1 MTVLIFLLSFFLFLD
16 SDSFTQ
22 VYKYVDQKG
31 TICFSDNPPSS
42 LSKEEVANKEKKL
55 KEGININRRH
65 SEVKDILQLGDE
77 ALKEE
82 LAKPPEK
89 QNRRFI
95 REMGEVLY
103 GDVSGHKPRQAP
115 ASSQR

>member
-1 MTVLIFLLSFFLFLD
+1 MTVLIFLLGFFLFLD
-16 SDSFTQ
+16 SYSFAQ

-31 TICFSDNPPSS
+31 AICFSDNPPSS
-42 LSKEEVANKEKKL
+42 LSKEDVANEEKNPKEV
-55 KEGININRRH
+55 INSHRRR
-65 SEVKDILQLGDE
+65 SEVKDILQLGEE

-95 REMGEVLY
+95 QEMGEILY
-103 GDVSGHKPRQAP
+103 GDVSGYQPRQAP
-115 ASSQR
+115 TSSQR